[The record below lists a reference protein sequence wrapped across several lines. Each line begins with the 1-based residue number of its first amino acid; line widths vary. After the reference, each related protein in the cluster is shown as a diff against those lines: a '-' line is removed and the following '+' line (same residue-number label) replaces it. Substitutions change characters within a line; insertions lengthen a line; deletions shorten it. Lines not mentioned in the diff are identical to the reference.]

1 VRLRAGDTLQFTFDI
16 RVGGKK
22 RTAPPRVRLEY
33 RVDYVRS
40 NGKMSGKVFHLSE
53 KEYAPGV
60 YTVKKIH
67 SLADRSTRKHYPGI
81 HRITVLVNGVEEASG
96 KFTLIGGRPAKVLN
110 SRGRTVW
117 RR

>member
-1 VRLRAGDTLQFTFDI
+1 
-16 RVGGKK
+16 
-22 RTAPPRVRLEY
+22 
-33 RVDYVRS
+33 
-40 NGKMSGKVFHLSE
+40 MSGKVFHLSE